1 MAIDMVS
8 LAAPAAIGATTGF
21 LVVFLVLKKFP
32 MMFKLKI
39 AIGGFL
45 SALIVAAL
53 YFISQSIIV
62 GVVIGTA
69 WAFMCLWVIAGY
81 GAKNMPDIELD
92 ADPLEMVE
100 QSAGNLAGM
109 MLAIIVFVL
118 GAASTLF
125 DKSSDK
131 FTLIAF
137 SAPPLVAS
145 LALAV
150 SVYFATKYGVSKGE
164 SEKQYNAKKSL
175 TWWDIGQTIFIATII
190 AIIIF
195 VAMMIEKIVA

>member
-1 MAIDMVS
+1 MAIDIAS
-8 LAAPAAIGATTGF
+8 LMAPSAIGAITGF
-21 LVVFLVLKKFP
+21 LVVFLVLNKFP
-32 MMFKLKI
+32 MPFRLKI
-39 AIGGFL
+39 AGGGLL
-45 SALIVAAL
+45 SALVVAAL

-62 GVVIGTA
+62 GVVLGTS
-69 WAFMCLWVIAGY
+69 WAFAWLWVIAGY
-81 GAKNMPDIELD
+81 GAKNMPDINLG

-100 QSAGNLAGM
+100 QSAGNLAGL

-125 DKSSDK
+125 DKPADK

-137 SAPPLVAS
+137 SAPPLIAS

-150 SVYFATKYGVSKGE
+150 SVYFATKYGISKGVA
-164 SEKQYNAKKSL
+164 EKQYNVKKSL

-190 AIIIF
+190 AIVIF